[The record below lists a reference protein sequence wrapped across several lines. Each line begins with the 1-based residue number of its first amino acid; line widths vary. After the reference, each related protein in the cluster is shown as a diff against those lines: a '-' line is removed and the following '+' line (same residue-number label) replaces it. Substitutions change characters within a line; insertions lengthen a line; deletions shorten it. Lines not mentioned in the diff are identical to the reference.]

1 MHYYLKAKNLFIG
14 NTTTAVAGILEI
26 KEGRIV
32 HHLDYNAS
40 VEALSKSSFVGR
52 IC

>member
-26 KEGRIV
+26 KDGHCEPFG
-32 HHLDYNAS
+32 LQCA
-40 VEALSKSSFVGR
+40 
-52 IC
+52 C